1 MISSTVRYINPEK
14 EYKKNMQK
22 ALENSLEITISQEQC
37 SLIKNFG
44 VKWSDNKLD
53 DVGLHYT
60 ADSNQIKSR
69 STRGYL
75 GEAALENF
83 LGMKF
88 SDLDPMFSYSKNIPD
103 LEPIGLRYGV
113 KTNRPSNP
121 FIIFKNSPYPEIL
134 ITQSESSELKYHVL
148 GLFPPSL
155 LNHPD
160 FTCDSLIYDDELKRR
175 GTKTGFFGVHL
186 GKQFKTYDDL
196 LMYAGDKWIVKD
208 VIVGW

>member
-1 MISSTVRYINPEK
+1 MISSSVRYINPEK

-88 SDLDPMFSYSKNIPD
+88 SD
-103 LEPIGLRYGV
+103 
-113 KTNRPSNP
+113 
-121 FIIFKNSPYPEIL
+121 
-134 ITQSESSELKYHVL
+134 
-148 GLFPPSL
+148 
-155 LNHPD
+155 
-160 FTCDSLIYDDELKRR
+160 
-175 GTKTGFFGVHL
+175 
-186 GKQFKTYDDL
+186 
-196 LMYAGDKWIVKD
+196 
-208 VIVGW
+208 

>member
-1 MISSTVRYINPEK
+1 
-14 EYKKNMQK
+14 MQK

-88 SDLDPMFSYSKNIPD
+88 SDLDPMFSYSKNYNFAV
-103 LEPIGLRYGV
+103 LE
-113 KTNRPSNP
+113 K
-121 FIIFKNSPYPEIL
+121 FIF
-134 ITQSESSELKYHVL
+134 
-148 GLFPPSL
+148 
-155 LNHPD
+155 
-160 FTCDSLIYDDELKRR
+160 
-175 GTKTGFFGVHL
+175 
-186 GKQFKTYDDL
+186 
-196 LMYAGDKWIVKD
+196 
-208 VIVGW
+208 